1 MVIRGKKAPIT
12 HFRHICTKLAPATE
26 EKKTPSRPSSPLG
39 RSLTKLYGKVSSRFP
54 KGKKESKETA
64 AKEEAAPAAT
74 EETADEPTPA
84 TEEAAAPTTTEE
96 EAPAAAPVESAPVVT
111 ASA

>member
-1 MVIRGKKAPIT
+1 MYKT
-12 HFRHICTKLAPATE
+12 LAPATE

-39 RSLTKLYGKVSSRFP
+39 RSLTKLYGRVSSKFP
-54 KGKKESKETA
+54 KGKKETKETV
-64 AKEEAAPAAT
+64 AKEETTPAAAT
-74 EETADEPTPA
+74 EETTAAAEPTPA

-96 EAPAAAPVESAPVVT
+96 ETPAAPVESAPVVT